1 MEPYRLKQQQK
12 RLAEV
17 SKQQWRD
24 ILEKVTRHMT
34 GKLHAALLTGKDAAR
49 LGGNPEG
56 MLVGGNTKTG
66 AHSELE
72 LGGNALQHYQG
83 GAVTALYRGEEEWV
97 EGTDLAKTL
106 MDIVDKLMKDEV
118 KAYKKRHKLINLRA
132 EDDVETMP
140 EAKQP
145 PDEEDQRTEQLQKVW
160 DAVEGEPELEQY
172 VEALS
177 HHKKLDGV
185 CAELGGISKR
195 DADNLRKRVI
205 RRTKRIKGQL

>member
-1 MEPYRLKQQQK
+1 
-12 RLAEV
+12 
-17 SKQQWRD
+17 
-24 ILEKVTRHMT
+24 
-34 GKLHAALLTGKDAAR
+34 
-49 LGGNPEG
+49 
-56 MLVGGNTKTG
+56 
-66 AHSELE
+66 
-72 LGGNALQHYQG
+72 
-83 GAVTALYRGEEEWV
+83 
-97 EGTDLAKTL
+97 
-106 MDIVDKLMKDEV
+106 MKDEV

-177 HHKKLDGV
+177 HHKMLDGV